1 MRCKAHDSRTMDIRE
16 IFALNLR
23 TLRNAK
29 GLSQEE
35 LAHRANVHRTYISSL
50 ERCVYSPTIDTIDSI
65 ARILGVEA
73 FELLVSDRRHGTRK
87 TINPNSDFPSGV

>member
-1 MRCKAHDSRTMDIRE
+1 MTQLMDIRE

-35 LAHRANVHRTYISSL
+35 LAHRANVHRTYVSSL
-50 ERCVYSPTIDTIDSI
+50 ERCVYSPTIDMVDGI
-65 ARILGVEA
+65 AQILGVAA
-73 FELLVSDRRHGTRK
+73 FELLIPRHSPDTK
-87 TINPNSDFPSGV
+87 NAAKSGSTSSSAT

>member
-1 MRCKAHDSRTMDIRE
+1 MNIRE

-50 ERCVYSPTIDTIDSI
+50 ERCVYSPTIDMVDGLAI
-65 ARILGVEA
+65 ILGVDA
-73 FELLVSDRRHGTRK
+73 FELLVSKRRSGTKK
-87 TINPNSDFPSGV
+87 TGKSGSDSSSGV

>member
-1 MRCKAHDSRTMDIRE
+1 MNIRE

-23 TLRNAK
+23 TLRNVK

-35 LAHRANVHRTYISSL
+35 LAHRANIHRTYVSSL
-50 ERCVYSPTIDTIDSI
+50 ERCVYSPTIDMVEGL

-73 FELLVSDRRHGTRK
+73 FELLVSKRRPGTK
-87 TINPNSDFPSGV
+87 KAGKSDSDSSSDA

>member
-1 MRCKAHDSRTMDIRE
+1 M
-16 IFALNLR
+16 NLR

-50 ERCVYSPTIDTIDSI
+50 ERCLYSPTIDMVDGI

-73 FELLVSDRRHGTRK
+73 FELLISKNHDNRTKLAKSGA
-87 TINPNSDFPSGV
+87 SPSTDS